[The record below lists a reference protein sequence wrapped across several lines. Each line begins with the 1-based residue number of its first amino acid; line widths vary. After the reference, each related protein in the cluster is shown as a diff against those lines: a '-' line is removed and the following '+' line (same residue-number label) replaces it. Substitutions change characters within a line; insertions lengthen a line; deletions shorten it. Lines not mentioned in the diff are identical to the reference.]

1 LADVNERLTFRA
13 RTYIR
18 DEIANYTPSDEDL
31 DYPAKLEGSPNTT
44 SETDLRDDE
53 NADVFKTWYPPLE
66 KTLSCLSKLY
76 RCLEQAVFTG
86 LAQARLSVTLLLPF
100 CQKIPIHFK
109 KICVTKLLFC
119 STGSCRSL
127 LTVNSSKQARKPDF
141 PHLDIC
147 FRFTCPYFHWHYQIL
162 ITRRCAISCCF
173 GLITKLL
180 HLLRVTIVEMSTLFC
195 QICNRKPASLSL
207 SDQLQWM
214 ASFSL
219 SSISLS

>member
-86 LAQARLSVTLLLPF
+86 LAQEA
-100 CQKIPIHFK
+100 
-109 KICVTKLLFC
+109 
-119 STGSCRSL
+119 
-127 LTVNSSKQARKPDF
+127 
-141 PHLDIC
+141 
-147 FRFTCPYFHWHYQIL
+147 
-162 ITRRCAISCCF
+162 
-173 GLITKLL
+173 
-180 HLLRVTIVEMSTLFC
+180 VEVC
-195 QICNRKPASLSL
+195 SLSIQVSKL
-207 SDQLQWM
+207 ENQIFLTLIFVSV
-214 ASFSL
+214 SL
-219 SSISLS
+219 VLIFIGIIKF